1 MWVEWRGSLSV
12 LRGELST
19 LSLGMFGKCE
29 WWSVLEPKCVCGW
42 VEGFGGSSCIF
53 VGTFFFDNL
62 SCSGITV
69 DYGFFLST
77 ARKSTYLSEFH
88 LSRNPWQVTAGQLPA
103 VICILCCA
111 PIWSVS
117 PVHDLRDDSDC
128 CCETSAVCSALWLIR
143 LSLCRVLQVAVGVI
157 RRIFMPCKSV
167 FTPTADEL
175 PNYSVTTLI
184 VVIVAPIIVLI
195 ILSAVAILVFRR
207 IHHNQMERLTTR
219 DAEYG
224 TIDGLIASNVG
235 ESTLAVSSEYY
246 VGVVLMRRVRTS
258 PVLIR
263 KTDITIGWWH
273 VLLPPSKKVQS

>member
-1 MWVEWRGSLSV
+1 MVFSCQPQ
-12 LRGELST
+12 
-19 LSLGMFGKCE
+19 GK
-29 WWSVLEPKCVCGW
+29 
-42 VEGFGGSSCIF
+42 
-53 VGTFFFDNL
+53 
-62 SCSGITV
+62 
-69 DYGFFLST
+69 
-77 ARKSTYLSEFH
+77 ARTCQWCWKFH